1 MRHGNCLKISKMV
14 SKEKIEELKNIFK
27 KDFGV
32 ELTDQEAHDAA
43 FNLVGFYDMLM
54 RCAVEDIQDYMRT
67 GKVPPGTSPE
77 HAQWLAS
84 EAERIKK
91 LIADKNKPS

>member
-1 MRHGNCLKISKMV
+1 MMV
-14 SKEKIEELKNIFK
+14 SKEKIEELRQIIK

-43 FNLVGFYDMLM
+43 FNLVGFYDTLM
-54 RCAVEDIQDYMRT
+54 QCAADDIQDYMRT
-67 GKVPPGTSPE
+67 GVAPPSTSPE

-84 EAERIKK
+84 EAERVKK
-91 LIADKNKPS
+91 LIDSKNKPA

>member
-1 MRHGNCLKISKMV
+1 MV
-14 SKEKIEELKNIFK
+14 SKERIEELRKIIK
-27 KDFGV
+27 DDFGA

-54 RCAVEDIQDYMRT
+54 QCAVEDIQDYIRT
-67 GKVPPGTSPE
+67 GEVPPGTSPE
-77 HAQWLAS
+77 HAKWLAS

-91 LIADKNKPS
+91 LIDNKHRPA